1 MIASNMNMGDH
12 AKKLLT
18 QEEYGGKVVTAW
30 GTEL

>member
-18 QEEYGGKVVTAW
+18 QEEYGGKVVMSM
-30 GTEL
+30 GN